1 MQQPYYTLLELQR
14 AVEQC
19 NWRKGYGSV
28 CDIRRFGDGRL
39 EVEISRPHMNK
50 TVRFGRVRYNR
61 VFFAGTSAKIRIAH
75 PNASLIAA
83 APKLLEEA
91 IAAEATLTLVSQV
104 PDLPGHVFEQVMEDL
119 TALRF
124 AIAKA
129 TGGES

>member
-61 VFFAGTSAKIRIAH
+61 VFFAGTSAKIRTGEIVVWKKPETKPGEH
-75 PNASLIAA
+75 VVLIDNGARY
-83 APKLLEEA
+83 A
-91 IAAEATLTLVSQV
+91 IITK
-104 PDLPGHVFEQVMEDL
+104 P
-119 TALRF
+119 
-124 AIAKA
+124 
-129 TGGES
+129 

>member
-1 MQQPYYTLLELQR
+1 MKKNINRL
-14 AVEQC
+14 
-19 NWRKGYGSV
+19 S
-28 CDIRRFGDGRL
+28 DIAGASSANQGRL
-39 EVEISRPHMNK
+39 ETMSHTPGPWHITPGQIPAESVWSES
-50 TVRFGRVRYNR
+50 G
-61 VFFAGTSAKIRIAH
+61 SIRIASFVEGQNWQEAH
-75 PNASLIAA
+75 ANAYLIAA

-129 TGGES
+129 RGETA